1 MQKTS
6 RGAQWLAAILLGL
19 VVVGI
24 GGLFVGLRPYWVAR
38 YRGRRSNLQG
48 AMLLLWKNYRR
59 TTGWYAGPSARPYS
73 SVAGSRNACAIETLW
88 ITG

>member
-6 RGAQWLAAILLGL
+6 RGARWLAAILLGL

-38 YRGRRSNLQG
+38 CRGRRSNLQVQRSRQG
-48 AMLLLWKNYRR
+48 QTSPAPVTIRSP
-59 TTGWYAGPSARPYS
+59 AGPRASTRRGRAPCWW
-73 SVAGSRNACAIETLW
+73 G
-88 ITG
+88 